1 MEGRDECQ
9 ENILLPSIKSPAKES
24 VSSAI
29 IDTAPDCE
37 GDAAKSVSNFLSY
50 EHRNRIAQLTS
61 QSNIGKKLP
70 PLKLGSFPGY
80 GNSPS
85 SSLFYSPVRQQGK
98 GLTPAGPSGKTP
110 MGPEEVKM
118 AQLVERIEKVFVEVL
133 DENGDGNI
141 SFHEFS
147 TAVEKLCPGLSDM
160 DTHQLFDY
168 IDQDN
173 SNHLTFDEIAD
184 VISGTI
190 IRHPET
196 SDPQTLLRFAM
207 EDLRVNRQR
216 HGKIDHKTTFMLE
229 RLNTEIV
236 NSTTYL
242 REALKI
248 HIAVM
253 KGNLQSCL
261 AKYNEEMEFLMN
273 FVPRMGSNAQR
284 TQLEEIQQGIAVENE
299 MLDLVKDSLSKD
311 VKFKETKITEL
322 EQKLQMQKLIHDNE
336 KLLLE
341 KQKALNCSCLLL

>member
-1 MEGRDECQ
+1 MEG
-9 ENILLPSIKSPAKES
+9 SKSPADD
-24 VSSAI
+24 SAI
-29 IDTAPDCE
+29 PAADSALDCE
-37 GDAAKSVSNFLSY
+37 GDAAKSANFLSY
-50 EHRNRIAQLTS
+50 EHRNRIALYTS
-61 QSNIGKKLP
+61 QTSNVKSNNS
-70 PLKLGSFPGY
+70 SFPGY
-80 GNSPS
+80 GHSSPA
-85 SSLFYSPVRQQGK
+85 SLFYSPERQQGRA
-98 GLTPAGPSGKTP
+98 LTPMGPSGKTP
-110 MGPEEVKM
+110 MGPKEVKM
-118 AQLVERIEKVFVEVL
+118 SQLVERIEKVFVEVL

-141 SFHEFS
+141 SYGEFT
-147 TAVEKLCPGLSDM
+147 TAIEKLCPGLSDM
-160 DTHQLFDY
+160 DMHQLFDY

-173 SNHLTFDEIAD
+173 SNTLTFDEIAD

-207 EDLRVNRQR
+207 GDLRVNRKR

-253 KGNLQSCL
+253 KGNLHSCL
-261 AKYNEEMEFLMN
+261 SKYNEEMEFLMN
-273 FVPRMGSNAQR
+273 FVPRMGSVAQR
-284 TQLEEIQQGIAVENE
+284 AQLEQIQQGIAVENE

-311 VKFKETKITEL
+311 VKFKESKITEL
-322 EQKLQMQKLIHDNE
+322 EQQLQVQRLIHDNE

-341 KQKALNCSCLLL
+341 KRKALNCSCSIL